1 MASLQQRVKSLV
13 KAAASAKMKQTCA
26 NTHARTHARTQ
37 AHTQTPRIPVKQ
49 LGTVTRKAV
58 GGGGLQMRVEV
69 GVGELWRRKPMCIYC
84 NAPLMLG
91 AGERMD
97 DGN

>member
-26 NTHARTHARTQ
+26 NTHARTHARKQT
-37 AHTQTPRIPVKQ
+37 HTRLAYQSSNLALLRAR
-49 LGTVTRKAV
+49 LWE
-58 GGGGLQMRVEV
+58 GGGLQMRVEV

-91 AGERMD
+91 AGERID